1 METRKT
7 VYVILEYY
15 LDQDVEVAGVYSDVD
30 VAENRLE
37 ELKDQIVEGTRKSN
51 CVRIFYRNLQ

>member
-7 VYVILEYY
+7 VYVILEYS
-15 LDQDVEVAGVYSDVD
+15 DHDVEVDGVYSDVD

-51 CVRIFYRNLQ
+51 CVRVFYRTLQE